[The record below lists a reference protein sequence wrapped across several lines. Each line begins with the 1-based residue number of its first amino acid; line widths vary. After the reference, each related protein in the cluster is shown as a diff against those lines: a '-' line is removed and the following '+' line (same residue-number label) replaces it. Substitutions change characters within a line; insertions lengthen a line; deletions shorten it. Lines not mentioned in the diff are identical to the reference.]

1 MARRG
6 YAKLSNDFYMSG
18 KVREIRAICPS
29 ALGVYAMLISYA
41 SDRLTDG
48 TMDKRDALY
57 LIGAT
62 DTELDALCAV
72 GLLVAD
78 GDEGYAIH
86 DYLDYQQSRETVQH
100 RRDEDLK
107 RQSKHRDK
115 PTVTQPSRRDKP
127 TVTQPSRRDC
137 GVNTRTQEPNKDIPP
152 SGGIQKNPPEPDSG
166 EYSQPFEQFWAVYP
180 WQTDKPGAYAAFRRS
195 QRKTNL
201 TTLIAA
207 AQRYA
212 AWLQEPDA
220 PHCMKPGTWL
230 DRESW
235 LDHPQPKRKARAS
248 PGNWPTR
255 TDRATAEWQ
264 QDAEIYR
271 NLKAQEG
278 ETHAIAS

>member
-1 MARRG
+1 
-6 YAKLSNDFYMSG
+6 
-18 KVREIRAICPS
+18 
-29 ALGVYAMLISYA
+29 MLISYA

-48 TMDKRDALY
+48 TVNKRDALY

-62 DTELDALCAV
+62 DAELDALCAT
-72 GLLVAD
+72 GLLAAD
-78 GDEGYAIH
+78 GDEGYVIH

-115 PTVTQPSRRDKP
+115 PTVTQLSRRDKP
-127 TVTQPSRRDC
+127 TVTQLSRRDKPTVTQLSRRDC

-152 SGGIQKNPPEPDSG
+152 SGGIQKNPPEPDCE
-166 EYSQPFEQFWAVYP
+166 EYSQQFEQFWAVYP

-201 TTLIAA
+201 TTLITA

-235 LDHPQPKRKARAS
+235 LDRPQPKRQARAA

-255 TDRATAEWQ
+255 TDRATAEWE

-271 NLKAQEG
+271 KLKAQEG
-278 ETHAIAS
+278 ETHAITS